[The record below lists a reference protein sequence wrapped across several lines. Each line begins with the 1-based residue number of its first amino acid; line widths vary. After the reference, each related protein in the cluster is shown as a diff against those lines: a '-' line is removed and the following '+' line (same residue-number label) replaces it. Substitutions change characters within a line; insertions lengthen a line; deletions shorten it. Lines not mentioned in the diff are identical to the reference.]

1 MPTARNI
8 MKKEVVTVAPDTT
21 VEEAGRLFIEKNI
34 SGAPVVTREGR
45 LYGIV
50 TENDLIT
57 KNKRLH
63 IPTILRIF
71 DAFIPLESSSS
82 LEKEMRKM
90 AAYLVKDICTR
101 DVITIKENTPLQ
113 EIATIMT
120 ERKVHLLPVMRGEKV
135 VGVVGRREVLNAVR
149 EA

>member
-1 MPTARNI
+1 

>member
-1 MPTARNI
+1 MPRAIEI
-8 MKKEVVTVAPDTT
+8 MKKEVITVAPDTT
-21 VEEAGRLFIEKNI
+21 VEEAGRLFMEKNI
-34 SGAPVVTREGR
+34 SGAPVVDSEGR

-57 KNKRLH
+57 KDKRLH

-71 DAFIPLESSSS
+71 DAFIPLERPSAI
-82 LEKEMRKM
+82 EKEIRKM

-101 DVITIKENTPLQ
+101 DVITVKEDADLQ

-120 ERKVHLLPVMRGEKV
+120 EKGVHLLPVVKGGKV
-135 VGVVGRREVLNAVR
+135 LGIVGRREVLDALR
-149 EA
+149 A